1 MIIAYWNIETV
12 TVNEGLIVNSA
23 FISNERQRT
32 LLLVDDEINI
42 LSSLKRLLRRDG
54 YNILQANSGQ
64 EGLDLLS
71 QNEVDVIVSDQRM
84 PGMSGVEFLREVK
97 KIYPDTVRIV
107 LSGYTELQSVTD
119 AINEGSIY
127 KFLTKPWE
135 DNLLR
140 EHIEDAFKHKAL
152 IDENSRL
159 SRELKISNQ
168 ELAAANRKLEALL
181 DKKEEQ
187 IARDTTILKVI
198 REVLQHVPVPILGID
213 EDKLVVFY
221 NSAAQDMFQQSSSI
235 LGMDANH
242 LIPEWIEAVKSDGME
257 HACSGSL
264 HGKCYRVVSHAMGN
278 SSHSRGQ
285 VLIFTEVD

>member
-1 MIIAYWNIETV
+1 M
-12 TVNEGLIVNSA
+12 NSES
-23 FISNERQRT
+23 ISNERQRT

-64 EGLDLLS
+64 EGLDLLA

-159 SRELKISNQ
+159 SQELKISNQ

-198 REVLQHVPVPILGID
+198 REILQHVPVPILGID

-221 NSAAQDMFQQSSSI
+221 NSAAQDLFQQSSPI

-242 LIPEWIEAVKSDGME
+242 LIPEWVDAVKSGME
-257 HACSGSL
+257 HACSGNL
-264 HGKCYRVVSHAMGN
+264 NGKRYRVVSHAMGN